1 MFRKCNG
8 GGHSPQPINKVA
20 TCRYHFSTK
29 KANLQ
34 RFKRI
39 GMSEPI
45 RAVVQA
51 DGIQYQYPQGQ
62 AFHFEDLTLRA
73 GEHTLILGDS
83 GSGKTT
89 FLHILSGLLK
99 PRAGGVTVASQRLY
113 DLPARELDQFRGR
126 HIGLMFQDAH
136 LVKSLTVSENLKIAQ
151 RFAGVET
158 NMDRIREVLE
168 WLHLGDKLNA
178 YPQKLSRGQVQ
189 RVAIARAVVN
199 SPSILVADEPT
210 ASLDDRNTASVIDL
224 LLRQAEQ
231 SQATLLVAT
240 HDTRLKT
247 AISNAYTVRNLIH
260 PTT

>member
-99 PRAGGVTVASQRLY
+99 PRAGDR
-113 DLPARELDQFRGR
+113 
-126 HIGLMFQDAH
+126 
-136 LVKSLTVSENLKIAQ
+136 KS
-151 RFAGVET
+151 
-158 NMDRIREVLE
+158 
-168 WLHLGDKLNA
+168 
-178 YPQKLSRGQVQ
+178 
-189 RVAIARAVVN
+189 VV
-199 SPSILVADEPT
+199 
-210 ASLDDRNTASVIDL
+210 
-224 LLRQAEQ
+224 
-231 SQATLLVAT
+231 
-240 HDTRLKT
+240 
-247 AISNAYTVRNLIH
+247 
-260 PTT
+260 